1 MTRNRDETRQRI
13 LDAAL
18 DLVAEAG
25 FPALGVNAVARRAGA
40 DKQLI
45 YRYFGGLEDLTA
57 AAGAEVATRMAAAL
71 TPAAA
76 PAESYAALMEQLATA
91 LLRHLLQDPLYRQL
105 RLMEA
110 SAPSPATEA
119 FRKARGKVL
128 FDWLQATRGDLAPPA
143 GVDAPAVNAVI
154 IAAVEGIAILGPVGM
169 AQSEA
174 EARLLPVLLQLIRAA
189 YGEV

>member
-1 MTRNRDETRQRI
+1 MSRNRDETRQRI

-45 YRYFGGLEDLTA
+45 YRYFGGLDDLTS
-57 AAGAEVATRMAAAL
+57 AAGEAVATRMASAL
-71 TPAAA
+71 APAAG
-76 PAESYAALMEQLATA
+76 PAASYGALMERLAGA

-110 SAPSPATEA
+110 SAPSSATEA
-119 FRKARGKVL
+119 FRLARGKVL
-128 FDWLQATRGDLAPPA
+128 SEWLQSARGDLVPPA
-143 GVDAPAVNAVI
+143 GVDAAAVNAVV
-154 IAAVEGIAILGPVGM
+154 IAAVEGIAILGPSGM
-169 AQSEA
+169 AVAEA
-174 EARLLPVLLQLIRAA
+174 EARLLPVLLRLIRASYDIA
-189 YGEV
+189 